1 MNAIPPPLEAET
13 LRDRIITRE
22 GTTPIP
28 RASLTKCAVRL
39 RDFTEKAMPLNSEN
53 AEDVKAS
60 GIALKRELQL
70 FSLETEKVALAA
82 EASTAELEH
91 YNTSKSEI
99 EASIVECE
107 NEIEILKKK
116 LAHEKL
122 VKKYREEYEAL
133 AKIAIEHPARQASEQ
148 ELEKVRSDIKEMK
161 DKQSKV
167 MSQLDIRKK
176 QFHLLMQSIFD
187 LNYSYTE
194 ENSKD
199 VSEEE
204 NLKENLKENVK
215 ENIIQDTIM
224 QDIEIDTFSTTL

>member
-22 GTTPIP
+22 GTTPLP

-39 RDFTEKAMPLNSEN
+39 RDFTDKAMSLNSEN
-53 AEDVKAS
+53 AEDLKAS

-70 FSLETEKVALAA
+70 YSLETEKVALAA
-82 EASTAELEH
+82 EASTTELEH
-91 YNTSKSEI
+91 YDTSKSEI

-107 NEIEILKKK
+107 NEIENLKKK

-148 ELEKVRSDIKEMK
+148 ELEKVRSDIKDMK

-167 MSQLDIRKK
+167 MSELDIRKK

-187 LNYSYTE
+187 LNSSHTE

-199 VSEEE
+199 FPEEE
-204 NLKENLKENVK
+204 NTK